1 MFYILAKGAP
11 LVLQMAGYIYFL
23 CSRWISYSKTW
34 TFLVTDLLKWN
45 IKNVSI
51 FLNLFSYFPSMACYK
66 DTIRTKKPIKYHV
79 WTTRP
84 TQHHVRTFKTTPC
97 HVRTIIPTNYNY
109 LQLLQIMSGLSDP
122 LHTHMTGLAKLLH
135 EMTFIT
141 TFHHKWTIEATSR
154 RWV

>member
-1 MFYILAKGAP
+1 MYEFMYCWWCQISDRIWSSFPILDK
-11 LVLQMAGYIYFL
+11 LWSQFEVVR
-23 CSRWISYSKTW
+23 SR
-34 TFLVTDLLKWN
+34 
-45 IKNVSI
+45 
-51 FLNLFSYFPSMACYK
+51 PSLTGGGGGEQLIEAVACYK
-66 DTIRTKKPIKYHV
+66 DTIRTKNPIKYHV

-122 LHTHMTGLAKLLH
+122 QHTHMTGLAKLLH

-141 TFHHKWTIEATSR
+141 SFHHKWTIEATSR

>member
-1 MFYILAKGAP
+1 
-11 LVLQMAGYIYFL
+11 
-23 CSRWISYSKTW
+23 
-34 TFLVTDLLKWN
+34 
-45 IKNVSI
+45 
-51 FLNLFSYFPSMACYK
+51 MACYK

-135 EMTFIT
+135 VMTFIT
-141 TFHHKWTIEATSR
+141 TVLFTISGQSKLLHVGESNSHGIYYFYV
-154 RWV
+154 W